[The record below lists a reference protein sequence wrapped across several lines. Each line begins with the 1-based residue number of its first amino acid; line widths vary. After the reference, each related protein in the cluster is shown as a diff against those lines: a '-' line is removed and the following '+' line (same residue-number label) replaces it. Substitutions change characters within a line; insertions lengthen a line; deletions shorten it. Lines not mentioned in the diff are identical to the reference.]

1 MTYDDALAYLDEH
14 ATYEKTGRITSPS
27 TDTIAALCAAMG
39 DPQHA
44 APVIHLT
51 GTNGKGSTAQMI
63 SRLLVASGLTV
74 GTYTSPHLER
84 VNERISRNL
93 EPISDDDFAEQIAAI
108 ADLEGIIGRRPG
120 YFEIVTAAAFR
131 WFADVAVDV
140 MVIEVGLLG
149 RWDAT
154 NVVDATVAV
163 VTNIGMDHTEFA
175 GPTLEHIA
183 REKAGIIKPRS
194 ATVVGETRPEL
205 VSIFAE
211 AGGASMLVADDDFEV
226 LGNRLAVGGRLID
239 IRTPTT
245 IYTDVYVPLHGS
257 HTRERTPRWRWWRS
271 RPSSQL
277 RCPRMSCW
285 RAFAETVMPGRF
297 EVLGRQPLTIVDGA
311 HNPPGADTSAQVF
324 FDDFDPEG
332 RRILVVGTLRD
343 PEEMLAAAAAPTSST
358 SSSPAPH
365 PRREACRQPMSPTP
379 PAASVATTSSCS
391 TPSRPP
397 VSEPW
402 STPTATMQCSPP
414 AASTPPAPPA
424 PCSSATRTEGPP
436 SPDRFRRHV

>member
-1 MTYDDALAYLDEH
+1 MNYDDALRYLDEH

-27 TDTIAALCAAMG
+27 TDTIAALCEAMG
-39 DPQHA
+39 DPQHS

-108 ADLEGIIGRRPG
+108 ADLEGIVGRRPG

-205 VSIFAE
+205 VEIFRE

-226 LGNRLAVGGRLID
+226 VGNRLAVGGRLID

-245 IYTDVYVPLHGS
+245 IYTDIYLPLHGS
-257 HTRERTPRWRWWRS
+257 YQGANAAVALVAVETFFAAPLPEDVV
-271 RPSSQL
+271 
-277 RCPRMSCW
+277 MEG
-285 RAFAETVMPGRF
+285 FAETVMPGRF
-297 EVLGRQPLTIVDGA
+297 EVLGRQPLAIVDGA
-311 HNPPGADTSAQVF
+311 HNAPGADTCAQVF

-332 RRILVVGTLRD
+332 RRILVFGTLRD
-343 PEEMLAAAAAPTSST
+343 PEEMLAALRADEFDVVFACTAP
-358 SSSPAPH
+358 SP
-365 PRREACRQPMSPTP
+365 RGV
-379 PAASVATTSSCS
+379 PAAQVADAARRLGCDDVFVFDTVEAACQRAMEYADGDDAVLATGSLY
-391 TPSRPP
+391 TAGAARP
-397 VSEPW
+397 
-402 STPTATMQCSPP
+402 ALQRY
-414 AASTPPAPPA
+414 AN
-424 PCSSATRTEGPP
+424 
-436 SPDRFRRHV
+436 

>member
-1 MTYDDALAYLDEH
+1 MTYDDALRYLDEH

-27 TDTIAALCAAMG
+27 LDNITALCEAMG

-44 APVIHLT
+44 CPVIHIT

-93 EPISDDDFAEQIAAI
+93 EPISDEDLAEQIAAI
-108 ADLEGIIGRRPG
+108 ADLEAIIGRRPG
-120 YFEIVTAAAFR
+120 YFEIMTAAAFR
-131 WFADVAVDV
+131 WFADVAIDV

-175 GPTLEHIA
+175 GPTLEDIA

-205 VSIFAE
+205 VSIFAG
-211 AGGASMLVADDDFEV
+211 AGGAAMLVVDDDFE
-226 LGNRLAVGGRLID
+226 LIGNRLAIGGRLLD

-245 IYTDVYVPLHGS
+245 IYTDVYLPLNGAHQGS
-257 HTRERTPRWRWWRS
+257 NAAVALVAVETFFAAPLAEEVV
-271 RPSSQL
+271 L
-277 RCPRMSCW
+277 EG
-285 RAFAETVMPGRF
+285 FAEVTMPGRF
-297 EVLGRQPLTIVDGA
+297 EVLGHQPLVIVDGA
-311 HNPPGADTSAQVF
+311 HNAPGADMCASVF
-324 FDDFDPEG
+324 LQDFDPEG

-343 PEEMLAAAAAPTSST
+343 PDEMLAALRADEFDIVFACTAPSPRGVPAAAV
-358 SSSPAPH
+358 ADAA
-365 PRREACRQPMSPTP
+365 RRLGCDDVYVFDSVEAACQRAMEYADGDDAILVTGSLYTAG
-379 PAASVATTSSCS
+379 AA
-391 TPSRPP
+391 RP
-397 VSEPW
+397 VL
-402 STPTATMQCSPP
+402 QR
-414 AASTPPAPPA
+414 
-424 PCSSATRTEGPP
+424 SAN
-436 SPDRFRRHV
+436 